1 MAAVLPYNIFYFPL
15 ITTSHFAG
23 VCWEGKGR
31 IARFSIAIADV
42 VPASRSSNNNLT
54 GCLAR
59 IVSIAEKENAS
70 SLSRSVSGG
79 IPSHGS
85 TVCRV

>member
-1 MAAVLPYNIFYFPL
+1 MRVFLL
-15 ITTSHFAG
+15 
-23 VCWEGKGR
+23 VV
-31 IARFSIAIADV
+31 ADIV
-42 VPASRSSNNNLT
+42 SASSSNNNLT

-59 IVSIAEKENAS
+59 IVSIAEKANVS

-85 TVCRV
+85 TVCRVWLNECIC

>member
-1 MAAVLPYNIFYFPL
+1 MRVFLL
-15 ITTSHFAG
+15 
-23 VCWEGKGR
+23 VV
-31 IARFSIAIADV
+31 ADIV
-42 VPASRSSNNNLT
+42 SASRSSNNNLT

-59 IVSIAEKENAS
+59 IVSIAEKANVS

-85 TVCRV
+85 TVCRVWLNECIC